1 MPIHIDC
8 SVCGQRLRVPNFAAG
23 RITKCTACGA
33 AVRVPQP
40 TALLKEEDETKVAG
54 LAAKE
59 NQTDPFSPS
68 EVWYR
73 SIERLSGS
81 LDWLAE
87 RPIRILVVALVL
99 VAGYVGVATAK
110 WALSKPVDLTIKS
123 QEAVDLE
130 PWEGVETSDAN
141 DRVRVTAQS
150 VTTEQIAVVPPNM
163 RAAQKTP
170 KAYLRIALKIEN
182 LGPSELKYSGW
193 SVSAGNEDHAARLKD
208 DAGVAH
214 KQVVW
219 KSRIVGQTSS
229 EVIPPSGSV
238 SDVLVFEPPGTYARY
253 LKLALP
259 AEACEGTGD
268 LRIKLPRTRF
278 ID

>member
-1 MPIHIDC
+1 MLVEETENATATAREGPTE
-8 SVCGQRLRVPNFAAG
+8 RL
-23 RITKCTACGA
+23 
-33 AVRVPQP
+33 
-40 TALLKEEDETKVAG
+40 
-54 LAAKE
+54 
-59 NQTDPFSPS
+59 SPS

-87 RPIRILVVALVL
+87 RPIRIFVVALLL

-110 WALSKPVDLTIKS
+110 WALSKPADLPIKS
-123 QEAVDLE
+123 EEAVDLD
-130 PWEGVETSDAN
+130 PWEGVGTSDAN
-141 DRVRVTAQS
+141 DRVRVTAES
-150 VTTEQIAVVPPNM
+150 VTTEQIAVIPPNM
-163 RAAQKTP
+163 SVARKTP

-182 LGPSELKYSGW
+182 LGPAELKYSGW
-193 SVSAGNEDHAARLKD
+193 SVSPGSEDHAARLKD
-208 DAGVAH
+208 DAGIVAP
-214 KQVVW
+214 QVVW
-219 KSRIVGQTSS
+219 KARVVGQSPS
-229 EVIPPSGSV
+229 AVIPPSGSV

-259 AEACEGTGD
+259 ASACGGTGD

>member
-8 SVCGQRLRVPNFAAG
+8 PVCAQRLRVPNFAAG
-23 RITKCTACGA
+23 RITKCTSCGA

-40 TALLKEEDETKVAG
+40 TALLKEEDETGEASPT
-54 LAAKE
+54 AKE
-59 NQTDPFSPS
+59 TQTEALSLS

-87 RPIRILVVALVL
+87 RPIRILVVALIL

-123 QEAVDLE
+123 EEAVDLE
-130 PWEGVETSDAN
+130 PWEGVGTSDAN
-141 DRVRVTAQS
+141 DRIRVTAQS
-150 VTTEQIAVVPPNM
+150 VTTDQIGVIPPNM
-163 RAAQKTP
+163 SVARKTP
-170 KAYLRIALKIEN
+170 KAYLRIELKIEN

-193 SVSAGNEDHAARLKD
+193 SVGGGNDDHAARLKD
-208 DAGVAH
+208 DTGIVH
-214 KQVVW
+214 HQVVW
-219 KSRIVGQTSS
+219 KARIVGQTPSA
-229 EVIPPSGSV
+229 VIPPSGSV

-259 AEACEGTGD
+259 AEACGGTGD

>member
-8 SVCGQRLRVPNFAAG
+8 PVCAQRLRVPNFAAG
-23 RITKCTACGA
+23 RITKCTACGN

-40 TALLKEEDETKVAG
+40 KAMLVEETENATAT
-54 LAAKE
+54 AKE
-59 NQTDPFSPS
+59 GPTERLSPS

-87 RPIRILVVALVL
+87 RPIRIFVVALIL

-110 WALSKPVDLTIKS
+110 WALSKPADLPIKS
-123 QEAVDLE
+123 EEAVDLD
-130 PWEGVETSDAN
+130 PWEGVGTSDAN

-150 VTTEQIAVVPPNM
+150 VTTEQIAIIPPNM
-163 RAAQKTP
+163 RNAQKTP

-182 LGPSELKYSGW
+182 LDSSELKYSGW
-193 SVSAGNEDHAARLKD
+193 SVSPGSEDHAARLKD
-208 DAGVAH
+208 DAGIVAP
-214 KQVVW
+214 QVVW
-219 KSRIVGQTSS
+219 KARIVGQSPS
-229 EVIPPSGSV
+229 AVIPPSGSV

-259 AEACEGTGD
+259 ASACEGTGD